1 MEGQSQVQSNA
12 LDLPDIPPKAKLG
25 EHESEFPRM
34 NMTFLPLCSLT
45 TD

>member
-1 MEGQSQVQSNA
+1 MESQSQVQSNA
-12 LDLPDIPPKAKLG
+12 LDQPDILPKAKLG
-25 EHESEFPRM
+25 EHEYEFPRM